1 MPLMALRG
9 PLPENKSRSRLSSP
23 ARIPGLQAFYNF
35 EMPAPA
41 SQQPDNSGNNRT
53 LTYQVTGGLNAAP
66 SDAVIGKGV
75 NFSSSPPASRSSGS
89 KYFTTSW
96 GPNVMADFSVSV
108 WLRPR
113 SFDAFQHIIG
123 SPFNNGLYIGG
134 NNTQLTFSLFNG
146 TSYGISAPVITA
158 NTWHHYVFTRTS
170 GILRLYADN
179 VLQGTTVNVTSQS
192 FTNASQFHVGGSGP
206 NNEYYYD
213 GEVDALGVWNA
224 ALTAE
229 QVAFL
234 WNSGR
239 GVQIP

>member
-1 MPLMALRG
+1 
-9 PLPENKSRSRLSSP
+9 
-23 ARIPGLQAFYNF
+23 
-35 EMPAPA
+35 
-41 SQQPDNSGNNRT
+41 
-53 LTYQVTGGLNAAP
+53 
-66 SDAVIGKGV
+66 
-75 NFSSSPPASRSSGS
+75 
-89 KYFTTSW
+89 
-96 GPNVMADFSVSV
+96 MADFSVSV

-123 SPFNNGLYIGG
+123 SPFNNGLYIGA
-134 NNTQLTFSLFNG
+134 NNTQLTFNLFNG